1 MIQRQKFCIV
11 RLGKYSLGF
20 NVQFVRSVH
29 EVMDSTPLP
38 MPVPYVVGVINLRG
52 QVISL
57 FDTYSICKLPST
69 TEQSARKTFLFLECT
84 RGNGGLVVDQIN
96 DVIEVDTRQLHP
108 PQSNFNP
115 ALRSFVSSV
124 LSYNDDLILI
134 LDFEKIY
141 DMVCGG

>member
-20 NVQFVRSVH
+20 NVKNVRSVH
-29 EVMDSTPLP
+29 EVMASTPLP
-38 MPVPYVVGVINLRG
+38 MPIPYVVGVINLRG

-57 FDTYSICKLPST
+57 FDTYSICSLQRS
-69 TEQSARKTFLFLECT
+69 SAEYERTTFLFLECA
-84 RGNGGLVVDQIN
+84 RGNGGLIIDQIN
-96 DVIEVDTRQLHP
+96 DVIEVDTRDLHP

-124 LSYNDDLILI
+124 LPYNDDLVLI

>member
-11 RLGKYSLGF
+11 RLGEYSLGF
-20 NVQFVRSVH
+20 DVQFVRSAH
-29 EVMDSTPLP
+29 EAMDFTPLP
-38 MPVPYVVGVINLRG
+38 MPVPFVLGVINLRG

-57 FDTYSICKLPST
+57 FDTYSICKLPKTS
-69 TEQSARKTFLFLECT
+69 QKSGRKTFLYLECN
-84 RGNGGLVVDQIN
+84 RGSGGLLIDQIN

-108 PQSNFNP
+108 PQSNFN
-115 ALRSFVSSV
+115 ATLSSFVSHV
-124 LSYNDDLILI
+124 LSYNDELVLI